1 MLLKISLKL
10 LVIKLKFSGKNFNVM
25 KIYNSK
31 HLGSFSRTKTNVD
44 KEGWLS
50 KKGELN
56 TSYQK
61 RWCVLKGNL
70 LFYFEKK

>member
-1 MLLKISLKL
+1 
-10 LVIKLKFSGKNFNVM
+10 M

>member
-1 MLLKISLKL
+1 
-10 LVIKLKFSGKNFNVM
+10 M
-25 KIYNSK
+25 KIN
-31 HLGSFSRTKTNVD
+31 D
-44 KEGWLS
+44 KDLARFATSHEPADKDGYLW

-70 LFYFEKK
+70 FFYFEKR